1 VTALALTGALTLAL
15 GGVFAALRL
24 RAGLALQAVGIALL
38 GAAGAAVLL
47 GAGEIGGGWRD
58 GASPALGIDPL
69 SGFFLA
75 VLAVTAVPTLAYA
88 SAYLRSRAAGA
99 LMGGFLLA
107 LAGLLVARDVTT
119 FLGFW
124 ELMTLAPAAAILT
137 VRRDAAV
144 RSAVQAYVAITHL
157 GGAAVWVALLMLAA
171 PGPLSAAGQ
180 TVVAAAALIGFGTKA
195 GLVPLHSWL
204 PRAHPVAPAP
214 FSALM
219 SGVMVKVALYGLIR
233 VELEWLGAPPRWL
246 GFALLGVGVL
256 SALGGGLWALL
267 QHDLKRV
274 LAYSTI
280 ENVGVIVAALG
291 ASIAIADPLWSALAF
306 AAALL
311 HTANH
316 AIFKTLLFLAAGAF
330 ERATGTLDLATL
342 GGLARRMPWTG
353 AAFAVGCAAIAG
365 IPALSG
371 FASEWV
377 TLQAL
382 AHLAST
388 GPPAEGLAG
397 AVALAGIGA
406 TAALAGLC
414 FVAVAGLVLL
424 GAPRT
429 GGPVTEAAAAT
440 GPAPVTE
447 ALAATPVTEAPAATP
462 VTEAAAVMRAATG
475 FLAALCVVLGVVP
488 GLILPELV
496 RLAPGDAVLPSSFGL
511 ALPGTGSFPALALG
525 AALVLLTAGLVRA
538 RGSRRAAPAPTW
550 VCGQPVT
557 RALDWTSAGFTKPLR
572 LILEAV
578 VRPRRT
584 LAVVRAAGVVQR
596 VRYTREVGASAD
608 RLLYRP
614 GIRGAL
620 AAAAF
625 ARRMQSGNVRTY
637 ASYLLAL
644 VLGLLALARLGA
656 LG

>member
-1 VTALALTGALTLAL
+1 MAALALTGALTLAL
-15 GGVFAALRL
+15 AGIVTALPGRL
-24 RAGLALQAVGIALL
+24 RAGLALQALGIGLL

-47 GAGEIGGGWRD
+47 GADAVGSGWQD
-58 GASPALGIDPL
+58 GASPALGLDPL

-75 VLAVTAVPTLAYA
+75 VLAVTAVPTLVY
-88 SAYLRSRAAGA
+88 SRAYLRSPAAGA
-99 LMGGFLLA
+99 LAAAFLLA

-119 FLGFW
+119 FLASW
-124 ELMTLAPAAAILT
+124 ELMTLVPAAAILV

-144 RSAVQAYVAITHL
+144 RSAVQAYIAITHL
-157 GGAAVWVALLMLAA
+157 GGAAVWVALLALAA
-171 PGPLSAAGQ
+171 PGPLSAGGQ
-180 TVVAAAALIGFGTKA
+180 TLVAIAALIGFGTKA
-195 GLVPLHSWL
+195 GLVPMHSWL

-233 VELEWLGAPPRWL
+233 VEFQWLGAPPRWL
-246 GFALLGVGVL
+246 GFALLAVGVL
-256 SALGGGLWALL
+256 SALGGALWALV

-280 ENVGVIVAALG
+280 ENVGVIVTALG
-291 ASIAIADPLWSALAF
+291 ASILIADPLWSALAF

-316 AIFKTLLFLAAGAF
+316 AVFKVLLFLCAGTF
-330 ERATGTLDLATL
+330 ERAAGTLDLDRL

-365 IPALSG
+365 VPPLNG

-382 AHLAST
+382 AHLAFT
-388 GPPAEGLAG
+388 EPLGGGLAG
-397 AVALAGIGA
+397 AVALAGVAA
-406 TAALAGLC
+406 TAALALLC

-424 GAPRT
+424 GRSR
-429 GGPVTEAAAAT
+429 
-440 GPAPVTE
+440 
-447 ALAATPVTEAPAATP
+447 TEAPVAEAPAEMRVAA
-462 VTEAAAVMRAATG
+462 G
-475 FLAALCVVLGVVP
+475 FLAALCVVLGLLP
-488 GLILPELV
+488 GLVLPQLV
-496 RLAPGDAVLPSSFGL
+496 RLAPGDVSVPASLDL
-511 ALPGTGSFPALALG
+511 ALPGTGSLP
-525 AALVLLTAGLVRA
+525 ALVLGAVLVGLTAVLVRA
-538 RGSRRAAPAPTW
+538 RGARRAAPAPTW

-578 VRPRRT
+578 LRPRRT
-584 LAVVRAAGVVQR
+584 VVVERADGVVQH
-596 VRYTREVGASAD
+596 VRYTRELGSGAD

-614 GIRGAL
+614 AIRGAL
-620 AAAAF
+620 AGAAF
-625 ARRMQSGNVRTY
+625 ARRLQSGDVRTY
-637 ASYLLAL
+637 ACYLLAL
-644 VLGLLALARLGA
+644 VIGLLALARLGA